1 MKNSIQT
8 FLKAA
13 AFFALLGSEGCK
25 QRAGADGGQGV
36 PPLSGTPAVG
46 TDTTGGGSGRVTPPV
61 PVLGS
66 YLVAELRRDDGTPI
80 ARAKV
85 DLLGEEATTS
95 TPSALNLLTFALNLS
110 ASGVLFQTE
119 SNDAGKVSLPVSKIR
134 ASNLDFR
141 IQDANRVINSSVS
154 LPGDVAQAVSQKRVD
169 EGLTALPNYPA
180 QPSPPS
186 ADGSVAEPVALDRKL
201 ALQVPENR
209 VATTT
214 GGAPTSTTVE
224 EVTITPV
231 SLPNNTE
238 PAAKTVD
245 VYTLATNIS
254 TDTTVR
260 FAWQNAFADSADVR
274 IAYSFSE
281 STMSAWD
288 GLAGTY
294 PSANESATGIN
305 FVSDYQDCSDS
316 AFRTAA
322 SGPMKSTDGAT
333 CGFLRNQFPFNNGS
347 DVFVRIAGE
356 SATAVKLSTVFRI
369 KFNNTAPT
377 LAALAN
383 KTVPINTSSI
393 EVALVAQDTE
403 SALSCGSSVSARSD
417 NSALLPNQNIV
428 LGGTFPNCKLLMYP
442 KPGVAGI
449 SQISVIVT
457 DGSLTASRSF
467 TLDVANYAPTDITL
481 SNSTIAEHTSII
493 SVGSLVGTLGAIAR
507 DPNSVFTY
515 SVGGA
520 DGSYFAV
527 SYNLLVTSKLIN
539 FENKQNYSITITVRD
554 QELREYTKIF
564 VVNATNLN
572 ESPTNITLSQSSVSE
587 NVALGSTV
595 ATITIADQDIGDTQ
609 TLLLGGP
616 DSSAFTIVGNTLRT
630 NSIVNYE
637 SKTSYSISIRTTDA
651 AGLSFLKSFTISVVN
666 LGEPATDIVLS
677 SSIINENQPVG
688 TTVGTLRSVDP
699 DYPDPNLPGPVT
711 YTLSGPDAS
720 SFSIN
725 GTTLRSAA
733 VFQKSIKSSYEII
746 ITATDTDGS
755 QFVKGFLITVNEANA
770 PTSFPPTNIVL
781 SRSTVWEN
789 AGTNAV
795 VGALSAVDMDS
806 TAADITFTLVAGD
819 GDSDNASFNISS
831 KKLQANLSLDFELQ
845 DVFSVRVRA
854 TDEAG
859 VYFEKAMT
867 VNVIDVVEDEYFD
880 NVVLLAHLD
889 GAQGSTTYTDSS
901 KFKRTLTNSSTTGH
915 TSSIS
920 RFGNTSLQIKNGY
933 VSVSGVN
940 IASGVDFTMEGWWYR
955 TVDLSYGPKML
966 FYTSGNPDTTKSNTR
981 FTLQDGTSL
990 MGVTTTNTS
999 DTNVLNPVGL
1009 STSPTVA
1016 LNTWHHVALSRQ
1028 SGTLRLFLNGSLVKS
1043 ANCSDCF
1050 TNNGTLQ
1057 FARSHLGL
1065 DGGFVD
1071 ELRLTMNVARYVTNF
1086 TPPSTPFPD
1095 DAPPSFIPSL
1105 LGPTYSQSST
1115 HPDSTAVQNAFLTDA
1130 SILGGVAATNAET
1143 GGWIKM
1149 DLKRNYLIDRVVI
1162 GTSRSTATAP
1172 LDQKSLTENKLVEY
1186 SLDGF
1191 AWKTA
1196 FTTGTLPEFG
1206 IYKFDVD
1213 FHARYLRIKSTSG
1226 SPEVL
1231 AVSEFHALSP
1241 GQFHTPGD
1249 FTPRNV
1255 VPVAWYDASDA
1266 STVHLDSPAGTSDSV
1281 VGWSDKSIWRRD
1293 LAQTNPANRTGIGR
1307 SAFNGRNALRWPTT
1321 DNNKFLEHTGSV
1333 TTSEIYAVG
1342 RFASPTGTNFTNNEG
1357 LISPRNN
1364 LSSSWMTAFG
1374 SSAGFNVTSFVY
1386 LFLNA
1391 FNDTNRVDSLF
1402 PEINSLSLMRT
1413 VTESSNPITSANGI
1427 TVGIDRLQTSQG
1439 RGWKGEISELLLF
1452 SPPLT
1457 TDNRGNLERYLAT
1470 KWNLTSG
1477 SPPPANPIKFVG
1489 MTKSTVPT
1497 ISTAAPAHN
1506 VGDLLVVISSTADSR
1521 PVQDFAGF
1529 TVLFSAGS
1537 TNWGSLIKIQW
1548 KIATGTSLTLPP
1560 FGSTAYGSDQLS
1572 ILVYSNA
1579 TIGAS
1584 ASSIDPSV
1592 QATFPYVEFNN
1603 PDTSWALRI
1612 LGKGSGYSYQLPAPG
1627 YFHRDVQYFAN
1638 ISDSADMTTSPTAI
1652 AAPSSPGIN
1661 TWAATIELKRK
1672 P

>member
-1 MKNSIQT
+1 
-8 FLKAA
+8 
-13 AFFALLGSEGCK
+13 
-25 QRAGADGGQGV
+25 
-36 PPLSGTPAVG
+36 
-46 TDTTGGGSGRVTPPV
+46 VTPPV

-95 TPSALNLLTFALNLS
+95 TASALNLLTFALNLS

-119 SNDAGKVSLPVSKIR
+119 SNDAGQVSLPVSKIR

-186 ADGSVAEPVALDRKL
+186 ADGSVAEPVALERKL

-209 VATTT
+209 IATTT

-224 EVTITPV
+224 EVTITPI

-245 VYTLATNIS
+245 VYTLATNVS

-260 FAWQNAFADSADVR
+260 FAWQNAFAESADVR

-467 TLDVANYAPTDITL
+467 TLDVANYAPTDINL

-554 QELREYTKIF
+554 QELREFTKLF
-564 VVNATNLN
+564 VVTATNLN
-572 ESPTNITLSQSSVSE
+572 ESPTNITLSQSSVGE

-595 ATITIADQDIGDTQ
+595 ATISVADQDIGDTQ

-651 AGLSFLKSFTISVVN
+651 AGLSFLKSFAISVVN

-720 SFSIN
+720 LFSIN

-795 VGALSAVDMDS
+795 VGALSAEDMDS

-819 GDSDNASFNISS
+819 GDSDNAAFNISS

-859 VYFEKAMT
+859 GYFEKAMT

-901 KFKRTLTNSSTTGH
+901 KFKRTLTHSNTTGH

-920 RFGNTSLQIKNGY
+920 RFGNTSLQIKTGH
-933 VSVSGVN
+933 VDVSGVN
-940 IASGVDFTMEGWWYR
+940 IASGADFTMEGWWYR
-955 TVDLSYGPKML
+955 TVDLSYGPKIL
-966 FYTSGNPDTTKSNTR
+966 FYTSGNPTTSKSNTR
-981 FTLQDGTSL
+981 FTLQDGTAL
-990 MGVTTTNTS
+990 LGVTTTSTTS
-999 DTNVLNPVGL
+999 TTPGTTESNVINPVVLG
-1009 STSPTVA
+1009 TSPAVA

-1043 ANCSDCF
+1043 AICTDCF
-1050 TNNGTLQ
+1050 ANNGTLQ
-1057 FARSHLGL
+1057 FARSNWGL

-1071 ELRLTMNVARYVTNF
+1071 ELRITMNVARYVTNF

-1095 DAPPSFIPSL
+1095 DAPPAFIPGL
-1105 LGPTYSQSST
+1105 LGPAYSQSST
-1115 HPDSTAVQNAFLTDA
+1115 NPDSTAVQNAFLTDA
-1130 SILGGVAATNAET
+1130 TVLGGVAATNAET

-1162 GTSRSTATAP
+1162 GTSASTAAAP
-1172 LDQKSLTENKLVEY
+1172 LDQKSLTENKFVEY

-1191 AWKTA
+1191 AWKPA
-1196 FTTGTLPEFG
+1196 FSTGFLPGHG

-1213 FHARYLRIKSTSG
+1213 FHARYLRIRSNSA

-1231 AVSEFHALSP
+1231 AVSEFYALSP

-1249 FTPRNV
+1249 FTPRNI
-1255 VPVAWYDASDA
+1255 VPVAWYDAGDA
-1266 STVHLDSPAGTSDSV
+1266 SSVHLDSPAGSTDTV
-1281 VGWSDKSIWRRD
+1281 LGWSDKSPWRLD
-1293 LAQTNPANRTGIGR
+1293 LAQTNPANRTGVGR
-1307 SAFNGRNALRWPTT
+1307 SAFNGRNVLRWPTT
-1321 DNNKFLEHTGSV
+1321 NNNKFLEHSGSV
-1333 TTSEIYAVG
+1333 TASEIYAVG

-1364 LSSSWMTAFG
+1364 SSSSWMTAFG
-1374 SSAGFNVTSFVY
+1374 SSAGFNPSPFVY

-1391 FNDTNRVDSLF
+1391 FNATSRVDNLF
-1402 PEINSLSLMRT
+1402 PELNSLSLIRT

-1457 TDNRGNLERYLAT
+1457 TDNRGSLERYLAS
-1470 KWNLTSG
+1470 KWNLPSG
-1477 SPPPANPIKFVG
+1477 SPPPGNPIKFVG
-1489 MTKSTVPT
+1489 LAKSTGP
-1497 ISTAAPAHN
+1497 INSTAAPAHN
-1506 VGDLLVVISSTADSR
+1506 IGDLLIVISSTGSGR
-1521 PVQDFAGF
+1521 PVQDLDGF
-1529 TVLFSAGS
+1529 TVLFPTT
-1537 TNWGSLIKIQW
+1537 TNYSSSLIKVQW
-1548 KIATGTSLTLPP
+1548 KIATGTSYTLPP
-1560 FGSTAYGSDQLS
+1560 FGSSNFGVDESL

-1584 ASSIDPSV
+1584 ASFMDPNV
-1592 QATFPYVEFNN
+1592 QATYPYVEFNE

-1612 LGKGSGYSYQLPAPG
+1612 VGKGSGYGYSLPAPG
-1627 YFHRDVQYFAN
+1627 YFLRHSQYFAN
-1638 ISDSADMTTSPTAI
+1638 VSDSAGMTTSPTAV
-1652 AAPSSPGIN
+1652 AAPSN
-1661 TWAATIELKRK
+1661 TTDNVWAATIELKRK